1 MDYLQ
6 RFDEFCMKPI
16 FIRKYTP
23 EAEKLADEF
32 INTYIE
38 EGNKIENEFSKS
50 NRGGSVPTQK
60 THIIQGRK
68 LSVTQS

>member
-38 EGNKIENEFSKS
+38 DGNKIENEFSKAP
-50 NRGGSVPTQK
+50 RGGSLQIQK
-60 THIIQGRK
+60 TMINTGKRF
-68 LSVTQS
+68 SVSH